1 MENLNQRM
9 GNMQLQARPGTPP
22 AQGTYTGAPPPLKR
36 KQHKPHQFSPGF
48 QGKKLDGN
56 YGTGQ
61 PPQQQPGGKRK
72 KSKHNKRM
80 AKKSRR
86 RTRKKSKSRRGR
98 GKWGDRM
105 KAFKS
110 GVANRTAKL
119 RAKASAAAMAARARA
134 GPAMSA
140 MAARAKSGMSGMRDA
155 AAAKYTAMKA
165 NPKFQMAMQKF
176 SPGTKMPTLQR
187 QDAQYIVPSQG
198 QGGRKRR
205 KKSRKKKRRKKKK
218 SRRRRRR

>member
-36 KQHKPHQFSPGF
+36 KKHKPHQFSRGF

-61 PPQQQPGGKRK
+61 PPQQMPGGKRK

-86 RTRKKSKSRRGR
+86 RTRKKSKSRK
-98 GKWGDRM
+98 GKGKFGDGF

-110 GVANRTAKL
+110 GLANRTAKL
-119 RAKASAAAMAARARA
+119 RERASAAAMAARARA
-134 GPAMSA
+134 GPAMAA
-140 MAARAKSGMSGMRDA
+140 MRDKAKSGMSSMRDRAKSGMSSMRDRAMA
-155 AAAKYTAMKA
+155 ARTNMMA
-165 NPKFQMAMQKF
+165 NPKFQMAMNKF
-176 SPGTKMPTLQR
+176 SPGTKM
-187 QDAQYIVPSQG
+187 PSQG

-205 KKSRKKKRRKKKK
+205 KKSRKKKRRKHKKK